1 MFLRFGNIADV
12 STMPRE
18 QAAVIKYQREDDAR
32 KALEAKTVPF
42 HQVKIELSV
51 AGKVHSFEEDARQE
65 AERKEIMEKKMAQ
78 RQKVTDR
85 KKQVQ
90 QNLTLLLTALL
101 ELKSLAT
108 SEESKALIKEK
119 LDEVRARLDKAKNAD
134 SEDDLNTE
142 PNHDISTDMEV
153 SSKGTPLDMKSLGDT
168 FKVDFSSNRPM
179 ERSQNSARFPTPTSF
194 PYVSSTS
201 PTL

>member
-1 MFLRFGNIADV
+1 MQEG
-12 STMPRE
+12 SGG
-18 QAAVIKYQREDDAR
+18 EDCSLPPGQDRA
-32 KALEAKTVPF
+32 EC
-42 HQVKIELSV
+42 
-51 AGKVHSFEEDARQE
+51 GCKVHSFEEDARQE

-108 SEESKALIKEK
+108 SEESKTLIKEK

-153 SSKGTPLDMKSLGDT
+153 SIKGTPLDMKSLGDT
-168 FKVDFSSNRPM
+168 FKVNFSSTDLWKGRKALQD
-179 ERSQNSARFPTPTSF
+179 SQH
-194 PYVSSTS
+194 
-201 PTL
+201 